1 MRLPRRI
8 FLNVVIFVSSFL
20 VVSYHLSSIVPQ
32 DGTVHNVLYRYLFRT
47 IFLFRPRA
55 PAAPC
60 SRSFLLSYCS
70 TPPLKRK
77 IKFSLQTVPF
87 VPTPAAIFSAVGG
100 VVIRRTFS
108 AGAGQRG
115 LESAAQFSTG
125 CIVIGGTVCRA
136 ASFIQVVILHTIP
149 GSRRWNPP
157 HSLRRAGLLSAAQF
171 RCGVHRGAKKMV
183 VIGRTIRTFFCGRQ
197 VVIHSTICAVG
208 KIRLLLSAAHFGISS
223 AFQTC
228 PNRVV
233 IQRTFPAVWLLSG
246 AQFPNCRILAAVVI
260 DGTFLKKSTVQRT
273 AGIVIHGTIR
283 FFRGRAVVIRRTI
296 RKNPFFCG
304 ASCRGLLVCAQ
315 FALQEPGLLSTAQY
329 KDFSARVV
337 IQRTFLRGRIF
348 PSALLECCAHFSL
361 FLFLRRGLLYSTL
374 FKNPTKFSLPPFSC
388 KKNFFTVVTLRT
400 LLRFTHSCWNAAHS
414 TVVTQRTFVLEYS
427 T

>member
-87 VPTPAAIFSAVGG
+87 VPTQAAFFSAAGG

-149 GSRRWNPP
+149 ESRRWNPP
-157 HSLRRAGLLSAAQF
+157 HSLRRGCYRQHNFGAVCIAGQ
-171 RCGVHRGAKKMV
+171 KK
-183 VIGRTIRTFFCGRQ
+183 
-197 VVIHSTICAVG
+197 
-208 KIRLLLSAAHFGISS
+208 
-223 AFQTC
+223 
-228 PNRVV
+228 
-233 IQRTFPAVWLLSG
+233 WLLSG
-246 AQFPNCRILAAVVI
+246 AQFGL
-260 DGTFLKKSTVQRT
+260 FS
-273 AGIVIHGTIR
+273 AG
-283 FFRGRAVVIRRTI
+283 GR
-296 RKNPFFCG
+296 
-304 ASCRGLLVCAQ
+304 
-315 FALQEPGLLSTAQY
+315 LLSTAQ
-329 KDFSARVV
+329 FARWVKFGYCYRQHISEFRLLSKRV
-337 IQRTFLRGRIF
+337 RTG
-348 PSALLECCAHFSL
+348 LLSSAHFRL
-361 FLFLRRGLLYSTL
+361 CGCYR
-374 FKNPTKFSLPPFSC
+374 
-388 KKNFFTVVTLRT
+388 
-400 LLRFTHSCWNAAHS
+400 AHS
-414 TVVTQRTFVLEYS
+414 FQTVEFWRLLLS
-427 T
+427 TAHF

>member
-1 MRLPRRI
+1 MYYI
-8 FLNVVIFVSSFL
+8 VIC
-20 VVSYHLSSIVPQ
+20 
-32 DGTVHNVLYRYLFRT
+32 FRT

-87 VPTPAAIFSAVGG
+87 VPTQAAFFSAAGG

-108 AGAGQRG
+108 AGAGRRG

-149 GSRRWNPP
+149 ESRRWNPP

-171 RCGVHRGAKKMV
+171 RCGVHRGAKKTV

-208 KIRLLLSAAHFGISS
+208 KNRLLLSAAHFGISS

-233 IQRTFPAVWLLSG
+233 IQRTFPAVGLLSG

-260 DGTFLKKSTVQRT
+260 DGTVLKNLPYSAQPVLLFT
-273 AGIVIHGTIR
+273 AQFV
-283 FFRGRAVVIRRTI
+283 FS
-296 RKNPFFCG
+296 G
-304 ASCRGLLVCAQ
+304 AERLLSGAQ
-315 FALQEPGLLSTAQY
+315 FAKIRFLRRVLPWVVSLRTVCPAGAG
-329 KDFSARVV
+329 VV
-337 IQRTFLRGRIF
+337 IDGTIQGFFSTGCYSAHISPRQDFFIRPVGMLRTFLTFPFFAPGVVILDTFLKSHKIF
-348 PSALLECCAHFSL
+348 FAAI
-361 FLFLRRGLLYSTL
+361 FLQ
-374 FKNPTKFSLPPFSC
+374 
-388 KKNFFTVVTLRT
+388 KNFFTVVTLRT
-400 LLRFTHSCWNAAHS
+400 LLRFTHLCWNAAHT

>member
-1 MRLPRRI
+1 M
-8 FLNVVIFVSSFL
+8 
-20 VVSYHLSSIVPQ
+20 
-32 DGTVHNVLYRYLFRT
+32 HNVLYRYLFRT

-87 VPTPAAIFSAVGG
+87 VPTPAAFFSAAGG

-108 AGAGQRG
+108 AGAGRRW

-157 HSLRRAGLLSAAQF
+157 HSLRWAGLLSAAQF

-228 PNRVV
+228 PDRVV
-233 IQRTFPAVWLLSG
+233 IQRTFPAVGLLSG

-260 DGTFLKKSTVQRT
+260 DGTVLKNPPYSVQPVLLFT
-273 AGIVIHGTIR
+273 AQFVFSGAERLLSGAQFAKIR
-283 FFRGRAVVIRRTI
+283 FFLRRVLPWVVSLRTVCPVGAGVVIDGTI
-296 RKNPFFCG
+296 QGFF
-304 ASCRGLLVCAQ
+304 
-315 FALQEPGLLSTAQY
+315 STGCYSAHISPRQ
-329 KDFSARVV
+329 DFSIRPVGV
-337 IQRTFLRGRIF
+337 LRTFLTFPFFAPGVVILDTFLKSHKIF
-348 PSALLECCAHFSL
+348 FVAI
-361 FLFLRRGLLYSTL
+361 FL
-374 FKNPTKFSLPPFSC
+374 P
-388 KKNFFTVVTLRT
+388 KNFFTVVTLRT
-400 LLRFTHSCWNAAHS
+400 LLRFTHLCWNAAHS

>member
-1 MRLPRRI
+1 M
-8 FLNVVIFVSSFL
+8 
-20 VVSYHLSSIVPQ
+20 
-32 DGTVHNVLYRYLFRT
+32 HNVLYRYLFRT

-87 VPTPAAIFSAVGG
+87 VPTPAGLLSGAHFLPERGG
-100 VVIRRTFS
+100 
-108 AGAGQRG
+108 
-115 LESAAQFSTG
+115 
-125 CIVIGGTVCRA
+125 GG
-136 ASFIQVVILHTIP
+136 
-149 GSRRWNPP
+149 WNPR
-157 HSLRRAGLLSAAQF
+157 HSFLQAVLLSAAQF
-171 RCGVHRGAKKMV
+171 AGQPLLYRLLSCTQFRGAGVGIPRTVYGGRGCYRQHNFGAVCIAGQKKMV

-197 VVIHSTICAVG
+197 IVIHSTICAVG

-228 PNRVV
+228 PDRVV
-233 IQRTFPAVWLLSG
+233 IQRTFPAVGLLSG

-296 RKNPFFCG
+296 RKNPVFFG

-315 FALQEPGLLSTAQY
+315 FALQGRGCYRRHNTRIFQHGLL
-329 KDFSARVV
+329 FSAH
-337 IQRTFLRGRIF
+337 F
-348 PSALLECCAHFSL
+348 PAAGFFHPPCWSAAHISHFS
-361 FLFLRRGLLYSTL
+361 FFRARGLLYSTL

-388 KKNFFTVVTLRT
+388 KKTFLPLLRSAHCCVFHICVGRLRT
-400 LLRFTHSCWNAAHS
+400 APL
-414 TVVTQRTFVLEYS
+414 
-427 T
+427 

>member
-1 MRLPRRI
+1 M
-8 FLNVVIFVSSFL
+8 
-20 VVSYHLSSIVPQ
+20 
-32 DGTVHNVLYRYLFRT
+32 HNVLYRYLFRT

-70 TPPLKRK
+70 TPSLKRK

-87 VPTPAAIFSAVGG
+87 VPTPAAFFYGGGRGCYPAHIFCRSGAAGGWNPRHSFLQAVLL
-100 VVIRRTFS
+100 V
-108 AGAGQRG
+108 
-115 LESAAQFSTG
+115 
-125 CIVIGGTVCRA
+125 GGTVCRA

-228 PNRVV
+228 PDRVV
-233 IQRTFPAVWLLSG
+233 IQRTFPAVGLLSG

-315 FALQEPGLLSTAQY
+315 LALQGPGLLSTAQY

-337 IQRTFLRGRIF
+337 MQRTFPCGRIF
-348 PSALLECCAHFSL
+348 PSALLEGCAHFSL
-361 FLFLRRGLLYSTL
+361 SFFCARGCYTRHFL
-374 FKNPTKFSLPPFSC
+374 KNPTKFPLPPFPA
-388 KKNFFTVVTLRT
+388 KKIFFTVVIAP
-400 LLRFTHSCWNAAHS
+400 HH
-414 TVVTQRTFVLEYS
+414 
-427 T
+427 

>member
-87 VPTPAAIFSAVGG
+87 VPTQAAFFSAAGG

-108 AGAGQRG
+108 AGAGRRG
-115 LESAAQFSTG
+115 LESTAQFSTG

-149 GSRRWNPP
+149 ESRCWNPP

-304 ASCRGLLVCAQ
+304 ASCRGLLACAQ
-315 FALQEPGLLSTAQY
+315 FALQGPGLLSTAQY

-337 IQRTFLRGRIF
+337 IQRTFPRGRIF

>member
-87 VPTPAAIFSAVGG
+87 VPTPAAFFFGGGRGCYPAHIFGRSGAAGVGIRGTVFYRLYCYRRHSLPGSLFYTGCYPAHNSGEPALESPAQFTAGG
-100 VVIRRTFS
+100 VVIGSTISVRCAS
-108 AGAGQRG
+108 RG
-115 LESAAQFSTG
+115 
-125 CIVIGGTVCRA
+125 
-136 ASFIQVVILHTIP
+136 
-149 GSRRWNPP
+149 
-157 HSLRRAGLLSAAQF
+157 
-171 RCGVHRGAKKMV
+171 KKMV

-208 KIRLLLSAAHFGISS
+208 KNRLLLSAAHFGISS

-228 PNRVV
+228 PDRVV
-233 IQRTFPAVWLLSG
+233 IQRTFPAVGLLSG

-315 FALQEPGLLSTAQY
+315 FALQGPGLLSTAQY

-337 IQRTFLRGRIF
+337 IQRTFPRGRIF
-348 PSALLECCAHFSL
+348 HPPCWNAAHISHFSFFRARGCYTRH
-361 FLFLRRGLLYSTL
+361 FLKIPQIFFAAIFLQ
-374 FKNPTKFSLPPFSC
+374 
-388 KKNFFTVVTLRT
+388 KNFFTVVTLRT
-400 LLRFTHSCWNAAHS
+400 LLRFTHLCWNAAHS
-414 TVVTQRTFVLEYS
+414 AVVTKRTFVLEYS

>member
-87 VPTPAAIFSAVGG
+87 VPTPAAFFFGGGRGCYPAHIFCRSGAAGVGIRGTVFYRLYCYRRHSLPGSLFYTGCYPAHNSGEPALESPAQFTAGG
-100 VVIRRTFS
+100 VVIGSTISVRCAS
-108 AGAGQRG
+108 RG
-115 LESAAQFSTG
+115 
-125 CIVIGGTVCRA
+125 
-136 ASFIQVVILHTIP
+136 
-149 GSRRWNPP
+149 
-157 HSLRRAGLLSAAQF
+157 
-171 RCGVHRGAKKMV
+171 KKMV

-208 KIRLLLSAAHFGISS
+208 KNRLLLSAAHFGISS

-228 PNRVV
+228 PDRVV
-233 IQRTFPAVWLLSG
+233 IQRTFPAVGLLSG

-296 RKNPFFCG
+296 RKNPVFFG

-315 FALQEPGLLSTAQY
+315 FALQGRGCYRRHNTRIFQHGLL
-329 KDFSARVV
+329 FSAH
-337 IQRTFLRGRIF
+337 F
-348 PSALLECCAHFSL
+348 PAAGFFHPPCWSAAHISHFS
-361 FLFLRRGLLYSTL
+361 FFRARGLLYSTL

-388 KKNFFTVVTLRT
+388 KKTFLPLLRSAHCCVFHICVGRLRT
-400 LLRFTHSCWNAAHS
+400 APL
-414 TVVTQRTFVLEYS
+414 
-427 T
+427 

>member
-8 FLNVVIFVSSFL
+8 FSKRCHFCFL
-20 VVSYHLSSIVPQ
+20 FLSSIVPQ

-87 VPTPAAIFSAVGG
+87 VPTPAAFFSAAGG

-136 ASFIQVVILHTIP
+136 GSFIQVVILHTIP

-157 HSLRRAGLLSAAQF
+157 AQF
-171 RCGVHRGAKKMV
+171 TAGGV
-183 VIGRTIRTFFCGRQ
+183 VIG
-197 VVIHSTICAVG
+197 STISVRCASRG
-208 KIRLLLSAAHFGISS
+208 KKNGCYRAHNSNF
-223 AFQTC
+223 
-228 PNRVV
+228 
-233 IQRTFPAVWLLSG
+233 
-246 AQFPNCRILAAVVI
+246 
-260 DGTFLKKSTVQRT
+260 
-273 AGIVIHGTIR
+273 
-283 FFRGRAVVIRRTI
+283 
-296 RKNPFFCG
+296 
-304 ASCRGLLVCAQ
+304 
-315 FALQEPGLLSTAQY
+315 
-329 KDFSARVV
+329 
-337 IQRTFLRGRIF
+337 FLRAAGCY
-348 PSALLECCAHFSL
+348 PQHN
-361 FLFLRRGLLYSTL
+361 LRGG
-374 FKNPTKFSLPPFSC
+374 
-388 KKNFFTVVTLRT
+388 
-400 LLRFTHSCWNAAHS
+400 
-414 TVVTQRTFVLEYS
+414 
-427 T
+427 